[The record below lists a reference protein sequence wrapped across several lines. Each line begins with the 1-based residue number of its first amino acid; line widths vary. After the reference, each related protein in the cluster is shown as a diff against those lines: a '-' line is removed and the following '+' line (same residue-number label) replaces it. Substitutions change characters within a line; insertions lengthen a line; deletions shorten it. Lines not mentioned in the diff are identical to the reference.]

1 MFAAMCH
8 VCLREK
14 DEKEGTGSLII
25 ANICIQREGWKRRD
39 MDSERDENRGL
50 KDLALRFFIYQ
61 YGFVYHLNIT
71 KQYNKMCW

>member
-1 MFAAMCH
+1 
-8 VCLREK
+8 
-14 DEKEGTGSLII
+14 
-25 ANICIQREGWKRRD
+25 

-71 KQYNKMCW
+71 KQYNQSVLVISLSYSLRSDLLVVVLVQI